1 LLYIVLLKHKSIFM
15 INRQRTQ
22 SNKTQKQTSAFSTT
36 SSRGIFQSPLF
47 VVQQQ
52 TRGNS
57 QQTDLKTSLM
67 RAERYGHHL
76 IQIQQ
81 PTGISTSAVL
91 QPMKAGKSS
100 NTEVIQ
106 MMNGGTQKER
116 QLHLGR
122 RASGKNGSPNLVI
135 RERHDSDFGKKVSA
149 KHGESEKF
157 KPAYREPQIKYLPNS
172 GGAGMDERV
181 STASTAEMREQ
192 LQKETPQHSQQ
203 DIHNFVGKVSEERS
217 HVNHLMWI
225 TKNNGSLAGHP
236 GALSKDKQK
245 FTKAVQQEHGKKN
258 KQRAAWVMNE
268 FKDSRNK
275 KDTLNK
281 TAKKVSMQG
290 NIGTI
295 NSMSQ
300 PHSQL
305 VKANPTS
312 LNHEIHHAKYG
323 QLTQSGSI
331 GNKEWSPQFHKAI
344 VEAHNE
350 REKLKIRTAY
360 DMKQEGYGNLL
371 SDGML
376 KMISSHKEADDVINE
391 RFNRSKPGDIDS
403 GLPSSQSFLPNS
415 PMTLDAMKQNNE
427 KAVTTSSN
435 RRRFRAISDP
445 RPMIRPNFLNQANLQ
460 KRSLNTDMTTNKK
473 QRRD

>member
-1 LLYIVLLKHKSIFM
+1 M

-22 SNKTQKQTSAFSTT
+22 SNKTQKQTSALSIA
-36 SSRGIFQSPLF
+36 SSGGMFQSPLF

-76 IQIQQ
+76 IQTQ

-91 QPMKAGKSS
+91 QPMNAGKSS

-106 MMNGGTQKER
+106 MMNGGTQKRRTNYR
-116 QLHLGR
+116 QTHLGS
-122 RASGKNGSPNLVI
+122 RAFGKTGSPNLVI
-135 RERHDSDFGKKVSA
+135 TELHDSDFGKKVSA
-149 KHGESEKF
+149 KHSESEKF
-157 KPAYREPQIKYLPNS
+157 KSAYREPQIQYLPNS

-181 STASTAEMREQ
+181 STASTAKMRDQ
-192 LQKETPQHSQQ
+192 IQKETPQHSQQ

-225 TKNNGSLAGHP
+225 TENNESLAGHP
-236 GALSKDKQK
+236 GALSKDKQDFRK
-245 FTKAVQQEHGKKN
+245 GVPQEHGKRD

-275 KDTLNK
+275 KDPLNK

-300 PHSQL
+300 PHPQL

-312 LNHEIHHAKYG
+312 LNNEIHHAKYG
-323 QLTQSGSI
+323 QLTQSGSM

-350 REKLKIRTAY
+350 REMLKIRTAY

-371 SDGML
+371 SDGMQQ
-376 KMISSHKEADDVINE
+376 MISSHKTADNAINE
-391 RFNRSKPGDIDS
+391 RFNRSKPGDLDS
-403 GLPSSQSFLPNS
+403 GLPRSQASLPDS

-427 KAVTTSSN
+427 KAVTTSPN
-435 RRRFRAISDP
+435 RRLYRAISNP
-445 RPMIRPNFLNQANLQ
+445 RTMIRPNSKRQANLK